1 MLKKDIKYSYRDV
14 TIVPAKVSEIEHRK
28 DCNPFYPSG
37 TLPLFTAPMDSVVG
51 LENYEL
57 YEQHKI
63 IPIIPRTVS
72 LEQRLEVAKTGRWV
86 AYGLEEFENIFT
98 VQNPGEGYKALID
111 VANGHMKKLYTLVKK
126 AKALNPNLTVMI
138 GNIANPETYEECCK
152 AGVDYVRCGIGGGNC
167 CFVGDTKITLSN
179 GLKKPISALDIGL
192 EVLTKAGPHRITNV
206 IRKEADKLIK
216 INNNITCTP
225 EHEIFVINKKDQ
237 DLVNE
242 ENLNDYGFYI
252 KACELNKDIHLLV
265 SIEPEFKRVCKECG
279 KVFNYDKDTVTK
291 GMLKQ
296 HISKVHNMCLEDY
309 LIKHEYGG
317 NPPLCACGCGEPVHL
332 KSKGGWTFNKYVADS
347 HVGKALT
354 KGAEIEKERL
364 LAAKRG
370 KKINVDPKQYF
381 LDNYSEELMKKSA
394 KDFLSKHYTL
404 SDLEAIYKVDR
415 RTLTRMWLTMELVT
429 EDEWKEVT
437 EYNKFTV
444 PAEIAAEK
452 CMETSNVYLKILWL
466 IKEHPN
472 KFTIH
477 SAIEEYNKSTMEKI
491 LTSPMVFY
499 KQLKRLYGDMI
510 DIYLAK
516 GFHSQEEFRFTEV
529 LSFYHPTWDICL
541 GYMIGTKPKNKFIYD
556 ICINSK
562 LILEYQSN
570 GQYHNTND
578 RKIADKEKRKI
589 AKENNYIFREIYKKD
604 ITNPTFINTIEKWLN
619 S

>member
-86 AYGLEEFENIFT
+86 AYGLEEFEKIFT

-225 EHEIFVINKKDQ
+225 DHEIFVINKKDQ

-252 KACELNKDIHLLV
+252 KACELNKDTHLLV
-265 SIEPEFKRVCKECG
+265 SFKPEFKGDCKEYEMI
-279 KVFNYDKDTVTK
+279 KFIEITNIEEINLDNPINVYDLEVEEEHSYIAEDIV
-291 GMLKQ
+291 
-296 HISKVHNMCLEDY
+296 VHNCITSSTTNIHFPMASLISEIVEKKQSLQWSGSYKKFTKIIADGGVRGYSDAIVALALGADYVMIGSVFSKMLESSGQIFFRYKDY
-309 LIKHEYGG
+309 
-317 NPPLCACGCGEPVHL
+317 
-332 KSKGGWTFNKYVADS
+332 
-347 HVGKALT
+347 
-354 KGAEIEKERL
+354 EKEDDWYPLNWDIYFNRYKSGKFYDFNEYWKGTSEIGDHWRPIEL
-364 LAAKRG
+364 KKEIYGMASGKGQIAIGG
-370 KKINVDPKQYF
+370 KKTKT
-381 LDNYSEELMKKSA
+381 SEGIIKTIPIEYTMDSWTENFISYLRSAMSYTGA
-394 KDFLSKHYTL
+394 KDL
-404 SDLEAIYKVDR
+404 
-415 RTLTRMWLTMELVT
+415 
-429 EDEWKEVT
+429 
-437 EYNKFTV
+437 N
-444 PAEIAAEK
+444 
-452 CMETSNVYLKILWL
+452 
-466 IKEHPN
+466 
-472 KFTIH
+472 
-477 SAIEEYNKSTMEKI
+477 
-491 LTSPMVFY
+491 
-499 KQLKRLYGDMI
+499 
-510 DIYLAK
+510 
-516 GFHSQEEFRFTEV
+516 
-529 LSFYHPTWDICL
+529 
-541 GYMIGTKPKNKFIYD
+541 
-556 ICINSK
+556 
-562 LILEYQSN
+562 
-570 GQYHNTND
+570 
-578 RKIADKEKRKI
+578 
-589 AKENNYIFREIYKKD
+589 
-604 ITNPTFINTIEKWLN
+604 TFINKTTCIIN
-619 S
+619 SPLSVASVNA